1 MKNLLEKHFSKKNL
15 RLLTIGVGIGSL
27 ILYMI
32 LNSILNDVA
41 SLSFDSIGMFG
52 IVFAIFY
59 VVFVLATIVIL
70 YYAYRIYFKNNDK
83 SDISIIITFGVF
95 CWFAIVLLLNIQT
108 VIFFFKLSSFD
119 VYSASY
125 SDYMSLASSASGVET
140 AANLFDFTAFIMMG
154 LGGYNGYMM
163 SKDQGTVQA
172 GPQQTTTTVAAD
184 ANNTVTAEAGTES
197 SNDSTTQTTGSP
209 ESTNTSSTSTTGG
222 TPEVEKKPNETVQKI
237 KGFIA
242 TKKGKMIL
250 GGVAAALVVVL
261 VAVNLISNQKTEV
274 DLTKGVE
281 IEFSGTDGEGYAYVA
296 DNKWAYDGNSKDVE
310 DFLDGVY
317 FSIDNDDDLS
327 NGDEIT
333 VTAKYYDEDAKK
345 YKVAPTNTEKTFKVK
360 GLDVEYSS
368 YDDLTKKEKTT
379 VEDSWDEYF
388 EDGTFEDD
396 VRDDLYY
403 DFKSDPEMTLSDMAV
418 VARYYGDSEYAGD
431 DVIVYVVKV
440 TAKGTE
446 RYGDAEKTI
455 TKYYKIELS
464 EITPSTLKYV
474 DSSTFYLSYSGG
486 LDADTDE
493 KAKKEVIK
501 AYEQDGWD
509 EYEMTEIK

>member
-1 MKNLLEKHFSKKNL
+1 MKNLLEKHFSKKTL
-15 RLLTIGVGIGSL
+15 RLLTIGAGVGVIVF
-27 ILYMI
+27 YFI
-32 LNSILNDVA
+32 LNSIMDSIL
-41 SLSFDSIGMFG
+41 SSFDFGSIGAMAYVSLF
-52 IVFAIFY
+52 FY
-59 VVFVLATIVIL
+59 IAFILVTALIL
-70 YYAYRIYFKNNDK
+70 YYSYRIYFKNNDK
-83 SDISIIITFGVF
+83 SDVSVVVTFGVF
-95 CWFAIVLLLNIQT
+95 CAFAVILLLNVQT
-108 VIFFFKLSSFD
+108 INFFLKLSSITSLYD
-119 VYSASY
+119 SAWI
-125 SDYMSLASSASGVET
+125 SLAASVDSVDF
-140 AANLFDFTAFIMMG
+140 AFNLLK
-154 LGGYNGYMM
+154 LGAVAVIGIAGYSIYMLN
-163 SKDQGTVQA
+163 KEQGTVQA
-172 GPQQTTTTVAAD
+172 GPQQTTTTAAAD
-184 ANNTVTAEAGTES
+184 TNNTATTTAGTETT
-197 SNDSTTQTTGSP
+197 NDSTAQTTGSP
-209 ESTNTSSTSTTGG
+209 EPTNTSSTSTTGG

-281 IEFSGTDGEGYAYVA
+281 IEFSGTDGEGYAYVS

>member
-1 MKNLLEKHFSKKNL
+1 MKNLLEKHFSKKTL
-15 RLLTIGVGIGSL
+15 RLLTIGAGVGVIVFYF
-27 ILYMI
+27 II
-32 LNSILNDVA
+32 KSIMD
-41 SLSFDSIGMFG
+41 SFMSSWDFDSIGAMAYVSLFFYIAF
-52 IVFAIFY
+52 IV
-59 VVFVLATIVIL
+59 VTVLIL
-70 YYAYRIYFKNNDK
+70 YYSYRIYFKNNDK
-83 SDISIIITFGVF
+83 SDVSVVVTFGIF
-95 CWFAIVLLLNIQT
+95 CAFAVILLLNFQT
-108 VIFFFKLSSFD
+108 IMFFLK
-119 VYSASY
+119 
-125 SDYMSLASSASGVET
+125 LASITSIYDLYDLGYSVDSV
-140 AANLFDFTAFIMMG
+140 DFAYDLLR
-154 LGGYNGYMM
+154 LGSVAVIGIAGYSIYMLN
-163 SKDQGTVQA
+163 KEKGTVQA
-172 GPQQTTTTVAAD
+172 GPQQTTTTAAAD
-184 ANNTVTAEAGTES
+184 ANNTATTTAGAEATNG
-197 SNDSTTQTTGSP
+197 STAQTTGSP
-209 ESTNTSSTSTTGG
+209 EPTNTSSTSTTGG

-237 KGFIA
+237 KGFIS

-379 VEDSWDEYF
+379 VEDSWAEYF